1 MKFIKISFFLVFFSF
16 FYAIASELYLQF
28 FFDIFS
34 SNFLEENLFFEK
46 NDWLFQQQKFANYL
60 LTISSQEIENECIY
74 FNLNKEEQIELISLL
89 WILITNFA
97 NINDLNLLLL
107 EINKFEKIFN
117 FSFIKLSWFSKLTND
132 FISYKL
138 FSADSLQ
145 YYKHLTK
152 FVISY
157 KEFQIK
163 WSLNEAEINNIIDF
177 LTIQIFFIEIASVFF
192 KKKILIFFLI
202 NFLFITLMF
211 WNLIWLATSI
221 NLIFALL
228 HFLFFAILS
237 SLLIIFWGSI
247 YIGLCTILIYGAA
260 IPVLALYIIMLVNV
274 DLIQWLFFIEYINS
288 STIFDKIK
296 RISIFIVLFIF
307 IVLSF
312 NNLNLLSN
320 LPSTTILEELHLNIF
335 YLLLAKRFLATTVF
349 LSNNT
354 SAYDLYLT
362 FYSSDIDKV
371 ASAAFKSSYN
381 ELLALV
387 FLLLIA
393 IIVVISISWPSTK
406 IDKHFYQTL
415 NFTDK
420 ELNNIL
426 MSHSKYNSNRFKIL
440 LMIEKFLKNWM
451 IFSALYSNSNF
462 AYTHAHIHLLKLNLS
477 KCKLIQNFIP
487 IWQLPNW
494 NFFQNNSEYW
504 FSNYFNYWT
513 EEFKKQ
519 MFKDSTII
527 WYSVFEPI
535 TLNNE
540 DNFLEIL
547 YDGYID

>member
-1 MKFIKISFFLVFFSF
+1 MNFIKISFFLVFFSF
-16 FYAIASELYLQF
+16 FYAIAAELYLQP

-138 FSADSLQ
+138 FSTDSLQ
-145 YYKHLTK
+145 YYANLTK
-152 FVISY
+152 FLISY

-296 RISIFIVLFIF
+296 RISIFIVLLIF
-307 IVLSF
+307 VILSF

-320 LPSTTILEELHLNIF
+320 LPSTTLLEELHLNIF

-406 IDKHFYQTL
+406 IDKYFYQTL

-426 MSHSKYNSNRFKIL
+426 MSHSKYNYNRFKIL

-462 AYTHAHIHLLKLNLS
+462 AYTHAHIHLLKLSLS
-477 KCKLIQNFIP
+477 TNKLIQNFIP

-494 NFFQNNSEYW
+494 NFFQNNKEYW

-513 EEFKKQ
+513 EDFKKK
-519 MFKDSTII
+519 MFKDPTII

-535 TLNNE
+535 TSNNE
-540 DNFLEIL
+540 DDFLEIL